1 MATIKWNTARRWL
14 WRALRAGAVLVLIG
28 GIIYWIKLAPM
39 SVTTHKI
46 APGEII
52 AEVMGTGTLEA
63 RVQTTVGPKISGRIA
78 QIVVDQGDR
87 VESGKLL
94 VRLADEELKQQ
105 VAIAQANQ
113 ETAQAALDRLKTD
126 KDRATAVFDQAG
138 KSRSRLESL
147 ISRNAASREDLDRAT
162 EAFAVAQADLARAE
176 AAINEGQKAFVAAEK
191 TLEYHRARLADTE
204 ISAPFDG
211 LIVGRHRDRGDV
223 VVPGSSILTLIST
236 DVLWI
241 SAWVD
246 ETEMSRLKEGQP
258 ARVIFRSEP
267 GRCFPGSVVRLGR
280 EADRETREFLVDV
293 RVLELP
299 TNWAVG
305 QRAEVYLETERKDG
319 AALLDAKYVV
329 RRGERVG
336 AFVDQHGR
344 AEWRSLSL
352 GLRSPDKVE
361 VVRGL
366 QSGETVVRPLD
377 PKDSLRD
384 GQRISPR

>member
-1 MATIKWNTARRWL
+1 MASNHWNVARRWL
-14 WRALRAGAVLVLIG
+14 WRALRAGVVLALIG
-28 GIIYWIKLAPM
+28 GIIYWLRLAPM
-39 SVTTHKI
+39 SVATHRI
-46 APGEII
+46 ERGEVV

-63 RVQTTVGPKISGRIA
+63 RVKTTVGPKISGRIA
-78 QIVVDQGDR
+78 QIAVDQGDR

-113 ETAQAALDRLKTD
+113 EAALAALERLKTD
-126 KDRATAVFDQAG
+126 KDRATAVFDQAS
-138 KSRSRLESL
+138 KSRNRIEALFRQNAVSRDE
-147 ISRNAASREDLDRAT
+147 LDRAL

-176 AAINEGQKAFVAAEK
+176 AAINEGQKGFVAAEK

-204 ISAPFDG
+204 ISAPFEG
-211 LIVGRHRDRGDV
+211 LIVGRHRDPGDV

-236 DVLWI
+236 DELWI

-246 ETEMSRLKEGQP
+246 ETEMSRLKQGQS

-267 GRCFPGSVVRLGR
+267 GRCFAGSVVRLGR
-280 EADRETREFLVDV
+280 EADRETREFIVDV

-305 QRAEVYLETERKDG
+305 QRAEAYIETQRKD
-319 AALLDAKYVV
+319 AAVLLDAKYVV
-329 RRGERVG
+329 RRGDRVG

-344 AEWRSLSL
+344 AEWRSFSP
-352 GLRSPDKVE
+352 GLRSPDRVE
-361 VVRGL
+361 AVEGL
-366 QSGETVVRPLD
+366 QPGETVVMPSD
-377 PKDSLRD
+377 PKNRLRD
-384 GQRISPR
+384 GQRITRR